1 MADFPVNFKI
11 FIIRTILL
19 FTFLHFIKNIEYHI
33 PEMLIFYADKV
44 LVMGHSR
51 NSRFYSKSRRLDAN
65 EIFMFY
71 TIISKLAV
79 IHCSIPSSQIYA
91 PQIDSEHRM

>member
-1 MADFPVNFKI
+1 
-11 FIIRTILL
+11 
-19 FTFLHFIKNIEYHI
+19 
-33 PEMLIFYADKV
+33 MLIFYADKV

-71 TIISKLAV
+71 TIILKLAELFIAV
-79 IHCSIPSSQIYA
+79 FPALKYML
-91 PQIDSEHRM
+91 HRSTVNIGCDQRK